1 MYEKEKIHPTGL
13 MGVYAELAELIGIDS
28 TVEIY
33 EHFKGQQITF
43 PIRLY
48 TRDFVITKATSNKTI
63 PIKRLASEYGYTERR
78 LRQLL
83 KETKEHREL

>member
-1 MYEKEKIHPTGL
+1 MYEKEKLHPTDL
-13 MGVYAELAELIGIDS
+13 MGIYAELAELIGVDS
-28 TVEIY
+28 TMEIY

-48 TRDFVITKATSNKTI
+48 TRDFVITKATINKTT

-83 KETKEHREL
+83 KETKESGQL

>member
-1 MYEKEKIHPTGL
+1 MYEKEKIHPTDL

-48 TRDFVITKATSNKTI
+48 TRDFVITKATNTYQTPRI
-63 PIKRLASEYGYTERR
+63 
-78 LRQLL
+78 
-83 KETKEHREL
+83 